1 MKIEENYWLLEVTG
15 HHVLLEVTEI
25 CHEPFL
31 LSPSENSLHTPS
43 LKFRPESSNWSNYPN
58 YFKLLLQLQKFYF
71 LPQVTSQCTNPNFL
85 KFFHIP
91 SCSFPEAPQD
101 TFKGRSSL
109 QASFEPIPG
118 ITRHVWLCQQVLM
131 REYKLWGAGIQ
142 LWQTKL
148 SWLHASFSDDEPTDH
163 ALSSRTGL
171 FSGWPKHYNRPRAK
185 HRLIDVDSG
194 NKPIS
199 TFKLSARFRL

>member
-15 HHVLLEVTEI
+15 HHVLLEVIEI

-131 REYKLWGAGIQ
+131 REYKHIALRCWDSAVADKAQ
-142 LWQTKL
+142 LTPCIIFWWWAYRPCLVLKNRTIFWMTKTLQQTQ
-148 SWLHASFSDDEPTDH
+148 S
-163 ALSSRTGL
+163 
-171 FSGWPKHYNRPRAK
+171 
-185 HRLIDVDSG
+185 
-194 NKPIS
+194 
-199 TFKLSARFRL
+199 

>member
-1 MKIEENYWLLEVTG
+1 MSPFSSLLQ
-15 HHVLLEVTEI
+15 
-25 CHEPFL
+25 
-31 LSPSENSLHTPS
+31 ENSLHTPS

-91 SCSFPEAPQD
+91 SCSFPEAPQGPLYRPPLNP
-101 TFKGRSSL
+101 FLES
-109 QASFEPIPG
+109 PG
-118 ITRHVWLCQQVLM
+118 MSDFVSKFLWGSINIL
-131 REYKLWGAGIQ
+131 LWGAGIQ

>member
-1 MKIEENYWLLEVTG
+1 MSPFSSLLQ
-15 HHVLLEVTEI
+15 
-25 CHEPFL
+25 
-31 LSPSENSLHTPS
+31 ENSLHTPS

-131 REYKLWGAGIQ
+131 REYKHIDCSEVLRFSCGRQSSADSMHHFLMMSLQTMPCPQEQDYFLDDQNTTTDPELSTDSLMSIQ
-142 LWQTKL
+142 AINPFQHL
-148 SWLHASFSDDEPTDH
+148 S
-163 ALSSRTGL
+163 
-171 FSGWPKHYNRPRAK
+171 
-185 HRLIDVDSG
+185 
-194 NKPIS
+194 
-199 TFKLSARFRL
+199 